1 MRKWW
6 KEKDYPWKKK
16 LDREK
21 GYKEASTTFLPSGS
35 TRHKTKR
42 VATFTGKINNRKDI
56 FVDLIKTEVIYNKR
70 YGPLRGPTSRA
81 QYAFFA
87 HFRPFFGV

>member
-1 MRKWW
+1 MVEREGLSLE
-6 KEKDYPWKKK
+6 KEAGP
-16 LDREK
+16 R
-21 GYKEASTTFLPSGS
+21 EASTTFLPSGP

-42 VATFTGKINNRKDI
+42 VATFTAKINNRKDI
-56 FVDLIKTEVIYNKR
+56 FVDLFKTEVIYTRR

-81 QYAFFA
+81 QYAVFA